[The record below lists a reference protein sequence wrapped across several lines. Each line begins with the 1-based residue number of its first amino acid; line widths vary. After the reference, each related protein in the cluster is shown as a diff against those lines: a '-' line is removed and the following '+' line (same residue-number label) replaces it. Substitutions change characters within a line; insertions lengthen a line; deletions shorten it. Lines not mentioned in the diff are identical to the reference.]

1 MKRLKK
7 YRLQILTHVGALI
20 PMLRLVWHAV
30 TDNLSVNPIQ
40 DVTLRTGKP
49 ALVLLVLT
57 LSITPLNTVFGFRQL
72 LRIRRWLGLYAFFY
86 ASVHFMIFIGL
97 DYGFDLELL
106 KEAIFEKPYALVG
119 FATGVI
125 LLALAL
131 TSTKGWMRR
140 LGRWWKRLHKFV
152 YLAGVLAVVHY
163 VWLVKSDIRVP
174 LLYGA
179 IVILLLTIRLPRV
192 RKFASRLRYSQDR
205 LRGVLSSSS

>member
-1 MKRLKK
+1 MTILKK

-20 PMLRLVWHAV
+20 PMVRLVWHAV
-30 TDNLSVNPIQ
+30 NGNLSVNPIQ
-40 DVTLRTGKP
+40 DATLRTGRP

-86 ASVHFMIFIGL
+86 ASVHFIIFIGL
-97 DYGFDLELL
+97 DYGLDIELL

-119 FATGVI
+119 FATGLI

-140 LGRWWKRLHKFV
+140 LGRWWKRLHKFI
-152 YLAGVLAVVHY
+152 YLAAVLAVVHFL
-163 VWLVKSDIRVP
+163 WLVKSDIRVP

-179 IVILLLTIRLPRV
+179 IVILLLAIRIPQV
-192 RKFASRLRYSQDR
+192 RKFASRLRFSQGG
-205 LRGVLSSSS
+205 LLSVLSPKA